1 MSPTWE
7 LHSAPFRHYRA
18 DGSWS
23 IGPKGAKRRILSVT
37 QVLDAADD
45 RLQSWMLGQAYIAG
59 EKDGCMPGLAARAY
73 AAGWGP
79 EAIRDKAAA
88 LGTIG
93 HAAWEAR
100 CCGTWRGAKEE
111 AHARAEEYA
120 ADRSGAAR
128 RAERDGRPPLSWP
141 PITPADLWPRFRAL
155 EDCFAEHEF
164 ITEQTETVVGSE
176 RHAYAGTF
184 DWFGKLDGAAA
195 LVDVK
200 STNMLSWRHPVQ
212 LGGYENARREMG
224 MDQARKLYVLRLH
237 ANATYDLVDIVRL
250 GGYGRARTAFL
261 RALTQMRY
269 EKRTTGTID
278 KITP

>member
-1 MSPTWE
+1 MSAWE
-7 LHSAPFRHYRA
+7 LHTEPYRHYRA
-18 DGSWS
+18 NGSWS

-45 RLQSWMLGQAYIAG
+45 RLQSWMLGQAFIAG
-59 EKDGCMPGLAARAY
+59 EKDGCAPGLAARAY

-88 LGTIG
+88 LGTIS

-100 CCGTWRGAKEE
+100 CTGMWKGAKEE
-111 AHARAEEYA
+111 SRI
-120 ADRSGAAR
+120 RAAR
-128 RAERDGRPPLSWP
+128 YMAGADVDRAAGQ
-141 PITPADLWPRFRAL
+141 PITAADLWPRFRAL
-155 EDCFAEHEF
+155 EDCFAEHSF

-176 RHAYAGTF
+176 RYAYAGTF

-200 STNMLSWRHPVQ
+200 NTNMLSWRHPVQ

-224 MDQARKLYVLRLH
+224 MPPARKLFVLRLH
-237 ANATYDLVDIVRL
+237 ANATYDLVDVARL
-250 GGYGRARTAFL
+250 GGYGAARTAFL

-278 KITP
+278 KINKELAP